1 MTCASHKCLE
11 IQITIHS
18 PRQNHKSNKFS
29 MRVWCRRSRREASSL
44 SADQIISLS
53 AASGQSGR
61 ALNQRVHSLGGAPET
76 TRPGARAPSAKR
88 VRLDGSRCAPHRHI
102 QQLLQ
107 RFLIWQ
113 PHSNFWQLS
122 CNKSKRLSTLKA
134 KEARTQTELRAK
146 FLSTRAPSGAAEFVN
161 FRKFSYFYRDC
172 FTQLF
177 FCW

>member
-18 PRQNHKSNKFS
+18 PRQNHKSNKLRTS
-29 MRVWCRRSRREASSL
+29 LLCASDAEGREERLAL

-88 VRLDGSRCAPHRHI
+88 VRLAFGLDGSRCAPHRHTQQCCSSAFSSGSRI
-102 QQLLQ
+102 QISGSYHVTKAPLNTQSQ
-107 RFLIWQ
+107 RSTDPDRVESWNSL
-113 PHSNFWQLS
+113 
-122 CNKSKRLSTLKA
+122 NKT
-134 KEARTQTELRAK
+134 T
-146 FLSTRAPSGAAEFVN
+146 
-161 FRKFSYFYRDC
+161 FRRSRVC
-172 FTQLF
+172 
-177 FCW
+177 